1 MKSVKFVKM
10 DGLGNDFVI
19 IDNRDGKT
27 VLTPEEIVKIGN
39 RKTGVGFDQLIVIEK
54 SDKADAK
61 ILFFNADGS
70 TAGACGNGTRC
81 ASKLMMDE
89 SGRDAWD
96 FEAPSGSLLK
106 ASREKGASIVTV
118 NMGKPRLAWNE
129 IPLAKETDTL
139 FVENLHGEL
148 PAACAVS
155 MGNPHAV
162 FFVEDAEKI
171 DIERLGA
178 LMERHPAFPDRANIE
193 FAQIVSPD
201 LIRMRVFERGAGVT
215 EACGSG
221 ACATLVAAVRRKLN
235 AGRAEIKMDGGSL
248 FISYKEGGDVYMTGE
263 THKAFDGVLY
273 V

>member
-1 MKSVKFVKM
+1 MREIPFVKM

-27 VLTPEEIVKIGN
+27 VLKEREIVQIGN

-54 SDKADAK
+54 SEIADAK

-81 ASKLMMDE
+81 ASKLMMDKANRDSWVFE
-89 SGRDAWD
+89 SPAG
-96 FEAPSGSLLK
+96 GLLK
-106 ASREKGASIVTV
+106 ASREKGADIVSV
-118 NMGKPRLAWNE
+118 NMGKPHLSWNE

-139 FVENLHGEL
+139 YVENLHEEL

-162 FFVEDAEKI
+162 FFVEDAEAV

-178 LMERHPAFPDRANIE
+178 LMERHEMFPDRVNVE

-221 ACATLVAAVRRKLN
+221 ACATLVAAVRRGLN
-235 AGRAEIKMDGGSL
+235 KGGAEIKMDGGSL
-248 FISYKEGGDVYMTGE
+248 FISYEQGGDVLMTGA
-263 THKAFDGVLY
+263 THKAFDGTLY
-273 V
+273 L